1 MQLHAFCT
9 DTLLHMKVGEVSRR
23 GTGAVKAKKL
33 QYSHSPSSEGGG
45 GGETS
50 SVVVNSQQ
58 DVDLSRQS
66 DEAAE
71 LMKLNGKMAKAEIF
85 QDKGPPLF
93 YVERSELCRLNDSGY
108 IECYRRAMAE
118 AVEAVKNGELEE
130 SESEVESSSSEMEEE
145 EQPANCL
152 VLDLAHGLSPFGLM
166 AAKEGELSSS
176 IL

>member
-1 MQLHAFCT
+1 MQLHASCT

-33 QYSHSPSSEGGG
+33 QCSHSLSSEGGG

-58 DVDLSRQS
+58 DVDLSCQS
-66 DEAAE
+66 DKAAE
-71 LMKLNGKMAKAEIF
+71 LKLNGKMAEAEIF

-93 YVERSELCRLNDSGY
+93 YVERSELCRLNDSDY
-108 IECYRRAMAE
+108 IECYRRAIAE

-130 SESEVESSSSEMEEE
+130 SESEVESSGSEMEEE

-176 IL
+176 VL